1 MVIVFSLEPA
11 RFEFYTAE
19 DVAPGTR
26 TKPRS
31 SSVSF
36 RRSAATSGGAGTK
49 AAARATTKTTIAVL
63 MTKFQKASFFL
74 AGFRACAANILA
86 VFSAGQLLVGLA
98 ALVARGR
105 SRFEYLCANGAGLRT
120 SESGQPRASRILHD
134 SGAIDAPI
142 GTIEPS
148 NEP

>member
-63 MTKFQKASFFL
+63 MTKFQKASCFFGWIQSVCSQYSR
-74 AGFRACAANILA
+74 GFFGWSAACGSCCTRCARQITIR
-86 VFSAGQLLVGLA
+86 VFM
-98 ALVARGR
+98 RER
-105 SRFEYLCANGAGLRT
+105 CRFKNK
-120 SESGQPRASRILHD
+120 
-134 SGAIDAPI
+134 
-142 GTIEPS
+142 
-148 NEP
+148 